1 MKCIKHKWQ
10 YNPALVAINYSFFL
24 EYQDSNN
31 LKTYPLPA
39 GLCSFP
45 AILAQILGLKLVIR
59 KTVNFSTEYK
69 INLPTHVFV
78 LTVYD
83 MQGLENTTSGVGIT
97 SQCHTP
103 KLRWGSVILSEDFS
117 CMNVPMSRSL
127 EPFETPQSING
138 MIHCRQT
145 CQRIGGRYV
154 SFLGISWSTGR
165 IPYPR
170 YLPAGTESI
179 LSAVKSMTSVMGHSW
194 PKMLPNFSEWADTF
208 LGTLAIYDLHKL

>member
-59 KTVNFSTEYK
+59 KTVNFSTECK

-97 SQCHTP
+97 SQCHTS
-103 KLRWGSVILSEDFS
+103 KLRWGSVILSENFS
-117 CMNVPMSRSL
+117 CMNVPMSRESHL
-127 EPFETPQSING
+127 RHHRVSMAWYTADKHAKGSVGG
-138 MIHCRQT
+138 MFPSVESAGVQAGYPILDTQLQALNLFYRQ
-145 CQRIGGRYV
+145 
-154 SFLGISWSTGR
+154 
-165 IPYPR
+165 
-170 YLPAGTESI
+170 
-179 LSAVKSMTSVMGHSW
+179 
-194 PKMLPNFSEWADTF
+194 
-208 LGTLAIYDLHKL
+208 